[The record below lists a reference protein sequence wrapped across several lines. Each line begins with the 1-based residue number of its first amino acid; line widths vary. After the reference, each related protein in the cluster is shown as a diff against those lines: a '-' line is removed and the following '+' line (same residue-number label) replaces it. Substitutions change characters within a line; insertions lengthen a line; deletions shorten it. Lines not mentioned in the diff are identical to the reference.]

1 MEKQGLLGGQ
11 LDVVFDEIYCGEK
24 TYEMAERRLLS
35 AAVDVMLKKGNLKAS
50 DVDCYVGSDLINQ
63 LGTAHYFMKH
73 MEQSFF
79 GVYAA
84 CSASTVS
91 SALCGILIEGGFA
104 QKACAFAS
112 SHNATAERQ
121 FRYPN
126 EYGIQKPDTTTF
138 TVTGAGAICFSNQ
151 KSKIRLASA
160 TIGKVIDFGFKNVND
175 MGSAMAPA
183 AFDTIMTHFKNTDT
197 SFDDYDLVITGDLSK
212 VGHSVLFDLFRSKG
226 IETDTKLS
234 DCGLLVYNLNE
245 QPVFS
250 GGSGCACSM
259 IATIASIFPKMIKGE
274 FKRVLVAATG
284 ALHSPVM
291 VQQKDSIPC
300 ISHCVVYERTDL

>member
-1 MEKQGLLGGQ
+1 MEKAGPLGADI
-11 LDVVFDEIYCGEK
+11 DVTFDEIYCGEK
-24 TYEMAERRLLS
+24 TYEMAERRLV
-35 AAVDVMLKKGNLKAS
+35 ACAVESMLKKGNLKAE

-73 MEQSFF
+73 IAQSFF

-84 CSASTVS
+84 CSASTIS
-91 SALCGILIEGGFA
+91 SAVAGMLIEGGFCD
-104 QKACAFAS
+104 KACAFAS

-151 KSKIRLASA
+151 KSEIQLVSA

-183 AFDTIMTHFKNTDT
+183 AYDTIMTHFKNTDT
-197 SFDDYDLVITGDLSK
+197 DFSDYDLVITGDLSQI
-212 VGHSVLFDLFRSKG
+212 GHQVLADLFSSQHVD
-226 IETDTKLS
+226 IQDKLS
-234 DCGLLVYNLNE
+234 DFGLQVYDLDG

-250 GGSGCACSM
+250 GGSGCACSA
-259 IATIASIFPKMIKGE
+259 IGTIASV
-274 FKRVLVAATG
+274 FKQMKEGRLHRVLIAATG
-284 ALHSPVM
+284 ALLSPVM
-291 VQQKDSIPC
+291 IQQKDSIPC
-300 ISHCVVYERTDL
+300 VSHCVVYQRCDV